1 MTQLMGAG
9 LVSAALERLDPAA
22 DSVPETYHEA
32 DLSPVHGP
40 LRVPFMHK
48 DRRS

>member
-1 MTQLMGAG
+1 MTQLMVAV
-9 LVSAALERLDPAA
+9 LVSDALERLDQEA

-40 LRVPFMHK
+40 LRVPSMHK
-48 DRRS
+48 ERRS